1 MNVHFGY
8 ASKCYEML
16 NFFLYYVL
24 VYIER
29 VYTSITYI
37 QVVKSIIINESL
49 HCCQISW
56 VFSISTINIPAYYF
70 QQDKIKKNILHESLI
85 LLKKK

>member
-1 MNVHFGY
+1 M
-8 ASKCYEML
+8 KCL
-16 NFFLYYVL
+16 IFLLYYVL

-29 VYTSITYI
+29 VYVYYI